1 MKLHAHYNIYVRKGR
16 FLLRLNLTKKVIN
29 ENKEIN
35 VRKVLRKSH
44 LISSIMLGK
53 LKHTQ
58 KKKEEKN
65 GFFIKKNVYVRQH

>member
-29 ENKEIN
+29 ENKEIK

-65 GFFIKKNVYVRQH
+65 GFFIKKTCM